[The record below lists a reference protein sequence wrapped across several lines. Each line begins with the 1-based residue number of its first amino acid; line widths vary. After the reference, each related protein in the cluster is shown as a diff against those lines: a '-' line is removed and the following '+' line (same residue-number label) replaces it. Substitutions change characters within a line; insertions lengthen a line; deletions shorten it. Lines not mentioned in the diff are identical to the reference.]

1 MKLSAI
7 ASSCTTA
14 ELHSE
19 AKQPAHALVICL
31 LRLVPIMLYTRVSS
45 SLGASCSKQELSNY
59 SQQSIGK
66 CATVGTLLHKQYFLC
81 LEGCNPGCW
90 LCTYTQVHL
99 PGALTALC
107 AEFVSWLYTPSNQR
121 ALGTFCFEPNHLKDS
136 FGVISSD

>member
-1 MKLSAI
+1 MRYSGLLLKLSAI

-19 AKQPAHALVICL
+19 AKQPARALVICL

-81 LEGCNPGCW
+81 LEGVQPRLLALHIHTGPSTW
-90 LCTYTQVHL
+90 SPDSPLC
-99 PGALTALC
+99 
-107 AEFVSWLYTPSNQR
+107 
-121 ALGTFCFEPNHLKDS
+121 
-136 FGVISSD
+136 